1 MAKQFIVA
9 RGEIQQGPKV
19 IAHEGE
25 EYKPKNAAERDRLVS
40 RGVLVEVEGNRK
52 GGSQAAASSGSGN
65 ETPPAGS
72 GQQGDGNQG
81 DEGAG
86 SAGDQ
91 NPGS

>member
-52 GGSQAAASSGSGN
+52 GGSQAASSGSGN

-72 GQQGDGNQG
+72 GQQGDGSQG
-81 DEGAG
+81 GEGAG
-86 SAGDQ
+86 GAGDQ